1 MRHLGTFGVAI
12 VALGNLLRTP
22 EFVHPSGTQTPPLL
36 DTPIER
42 RFLAM
47 DRRLTATA
55 LAFAVASAALV
66 TAAQLA
72 PESRPD
78 DDGIPGAA
86 ETQRCVSKFGG
97 LDRDSDGAL
106 TTHELEKL
114 EAAVARVDVN
124 NDAKVTAA
132 EFQSGCTTGILREK
146 DIKS

>member
-1 MRHLGTFGVAI
+1 
-12 VALGNLLRTP
+12 
-22 EFVHPSGTQTPPLL
+22 
-36 DTPIER
+36 
-42 RFLAM
+42 M

-55 LAFAVASAALV
+55 LAFGVASAALV
-66 TAAQLA
+66 TAAQLD

-86 ETQRCVSKFGG
+86 ETQRCVTKFGG
-97 LDRDSDGAL
+97 LDKDSDGAL

-114 EAAVARVDVN
+114 EAAVARVDIN